1 MVAGIKKAAQAG
13 GSMVSSREN
22 TPTPY
27 ELANHQKQNHRKEM
41 FLKMPSAG
49 HNGDSLDEWALTLF
63 VDVLVSFLKEKR
75 HIIPRRGP
83 F

>member
-1 MVAGIKKAAQAG
+1 
-13 GSMVSSREN
+13 
-22 TPTPY
+22 
-27 ELANHQKQNHRKEM
+27 M

-75 HIIPRRGP
+75 HIIPRRGSFQNP
-83 F
+83 PTVHNCFEVWGLFF